1 MKKILLI
8 GLDPETVDYSKW
20 PDLSPEKLHA
30 TLENDKNKLNDLG
43 YDAELFFIDNPNT
56 IIVKLA
62 KLLLSK
68 EYNCILIGAG
78 VRKDNDNMLL
88 FEKLINA
95 IHKSAPSA
103 NICFNSNP
111 YDTADAVKRW
121 V

>member
-1 MKKILLI
+1 LR
-8 GLDPETVDYSKW
+8 G
-20 PDLSPEKLHA
+20 
-30 TLENDKNKLNDLG
+30 
-43 YDAELFFIDNPNT
+43 
-56 IIVKLA
+56 
-62 KLLLSK
+62 K

-95 IHKSAPSA
+95 IHKSALSA

-111 YDTADAVKRW
+111 YGTADAVKRW